1 MKQSKLSLLVSV
13 ATLLCAAGGVRAQNA
28 MSVNTTD
35 GKSKQT
41 LLKDF
46 KKIKFSED
54 LKTMNVQTV
63 SGETTSVPLAS
74 FRSISFVDDASVE
87 TGIRDAAQASGVV
100 FSVNGGCIVV
110 QSATGI
116 NSLTVVDLQ
125 GRQLAKATGQA
136 NATSLFVDLS
146 TQPVG
151 VAVVVVTT
159 PASTV
164 TRKIWIK

>member
-1 MKQSKLSLLVSV
+1 
-13 ATLLCAAGGVRAQNA
+13 
-28 MSVNTTD
+28 MSVNTAD

-63 SGETTSVPLAS
+63 SGETTTVSLAS
-74 FRSISFVDDASVE
+74 FRSISFVDDTSIE
-87 TGIRDAAQASGVV
+87 TGFHDAAQAMGVV
-100 FSVNGGCIVV
+100 FSVNGARIVV

-125 GRQLAKATGQA
+125 GRQLAKATGQG
-136 NATSLFVDLS
+136 NAGSLSVDLS
-146 TQPVG
+146 TQPAG
-151 VAVVVVTT
+151 AAVVVAVTPT
-159 PASTV
+159 GTI